1 MGAAF
6 RPEVL
11 TGARRTLNLVVAPV
25 IRCLAGDPATSRTES
40 PAEETI
46 NSELRDCDISDFEF
60 RNPETAIRIS
70 KSLT

>member
-25 IRCLAGDPATSRTES
+25 IRCLAGDPATSLTES
-40 PAEETI
+40 RAEEATI
-46 NSELRDCDISDFEF
+46 KNRA
-60 RNPETAIRIS
+60 PETSTA
-70 KSLT
+70 

>member
-46 NSELRDCDISDFEF
+46 KLGIARFRISNF
-60 RNPETAIRIS
+60 AIRIS
-70 KSLT
+70 QSLT

>member
-11 TGARRTLNLVVAPV
+11 TGARRTLNLGVAPV

-40 PAEETI
+40 PAEEAKI
-46 NSELRDCDISDFEF
+46 RISKCGILDFEF
-60 RNPETAIRIS
+60 RNH
-70 KSLT
+70 

>member
-40 PAEETI
+40 PAEEATI
-46 NSELRDCDISDFEF
+46 KLGIARLRISNF
-60 RNPETAIRIS
+60 AIRIS
-70 KSLT
+70 QSLT

>member
-11 TGARRTLNLVVAPV
+11 TGARRTLNLVVEPV

-40 PAEETI
+40 PAEEMI
-46 NSELRDCDISDFEF
+46 KHRA
-60 RNPETAIRIS
+60 PETSTA
-70 KSLT
+70 